1 MTIDGNKYN
10 NDPKE
15 LSILHSQD
23 PTYDIIEI
31 EISEPQWKAMWF
43 AIDLM
48 THKRKKEALSA
59 TLKGKTFRKALSRL
73 SEERKQRK

>member
-23 PTYDIIEI
+23 PTHDITEI
-31 EISEPQWKAMWF
+31 LEARWKAIWF
-43 AIDLM
+43 IDLM
-48 THKRKKEALSA
+48 THKEKKKLC
-59 TLKGKTFRKALSRL
+59 LLL
-73 SEERKQRK
+73 